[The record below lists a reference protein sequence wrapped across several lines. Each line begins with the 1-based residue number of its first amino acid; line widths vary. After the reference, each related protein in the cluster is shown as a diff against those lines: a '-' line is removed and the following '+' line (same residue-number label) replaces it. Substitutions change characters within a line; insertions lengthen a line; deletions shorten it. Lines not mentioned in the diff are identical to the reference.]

1 MDNLNYIVFI
11 CIIVAFAMIL
21 PLLEKKTRM
30 VLIFMIVGVCCCL
43 FVSEINNILL
53 GVFDEDMLYVTTTIT
68 PITEEIVKALPILY
82 CAVVITD
89 ERRTLIANAIAVGV
103 GFALLENMIVLLQNT
118 FEATILWALI
128 RSFGSGMV
136 HALCTVMVGY
146 GISYIRKR
154 RKLFWCGTFALL
166 SAAITYHAVYNV
178 LVQSSFRNAGF
189 ILPVLSYIP
198 MILFLRKNIADRERP
213 SRPAKGA
220 AA

>member
-1 MDNLNYIVFI
+1 
-11 CIIVAFAMIL
+11 
-21 PLLEKKTRM
+21 
-30 VLIFMIVGVCCCL
+30 
-43 FVSEINNILL
+43 
-53 GVFDEDMLYVTTTIT
+53 
-68 PITEEIVKALPILY
+68 
-82 CAVVITD
+82 
-89 ERRTLIANAIAVGV
+89 
-103 GFALLENMIVLLQNT
+103 MIVLLQNT

-198 MILFLRKNIADRERP
+198 VILFLRKNIADRERP